1 MVMKLSEALKK
12 RDALK
17 KKADEIEKWFLNQ
30 KFGERAVPWYEV
42 ERAVNRVIEDI
53 YEKYN
58 ELDEKIEKAVED
70 IEI

>member
-1 MVMKLSEALKK
+1 MV
-12 RDALK
+12 
-17 KKADEIEKWFLNQ
+17 LNQ

-58 ELDEKIEKAVED
+58 ELDEKIEKR
-70 IEI
+70 